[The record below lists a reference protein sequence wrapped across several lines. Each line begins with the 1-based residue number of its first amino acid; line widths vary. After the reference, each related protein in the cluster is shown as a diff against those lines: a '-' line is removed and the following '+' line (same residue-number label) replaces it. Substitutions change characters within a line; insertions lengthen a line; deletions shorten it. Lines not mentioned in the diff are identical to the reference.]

1 MTTEETLAPNFVK
14 LDGRVA
20 SREDQKRALAR
31 LLIARTDLSA
41 AQFALKTILTQMT
54 KGLRDPLI
62 YPLHTA
68 AIICY
73 ARPFTRNKE
82 TGTLPATYSR
92 FDSDEANAAHRDAL
106 DVRHKFVAHS
116 DFDARRPRIYPAG
129 WKVGTD
135 STGREIGD
143 KHVNADVQ
151 TVLLGRRVCIRLH
164 DNCIEILNR
173 LHADID
179 EMLQQLYGG
188 MDLPTRPFA
197 LRIDA
202 GL

>member
-129 WKVGTD
+129 WKVGTGIPPIFRTHPMMRNSQLEVFD
-135 STGREIGD
+135 GNQRKTEVHAG
-143 KHVNADVQ
+143 VQ
-151 TVLLGRRVCIRLH
+151 
-164 DNCIEILNR
+164 
-173 LHADID
+173 A
-179 EMLQQLYGG
+179 
-188 MDLPTRPFA
+188 
-197 LRIDA
+197 
-202 GL
+202 